1 MKYCIF
7 IILLFIFPIE
17 IYSQYAGKYKVYEEP
32 QPEKTSIVTCDK
44 IQIIS
49 YHDKWETFYDSL
61 GHGGYKDGSGQ
72 VVLQN
77 KYCKVY
83 DFNRKNTAWVRN
95 CDDGKYYM
103 INRNGDFVS
112 SGYEYY
118 QKTFD
123 NNSKVY
129 HLVGMNNNN
138 NIKQGIIDNSGEV
151 LIPLAFDRVIHSWPE
166 CYDLFECYESFKFSN
181 RIKGCLYNLNK
192 QIVVPK
198 CRHVDWYAEKFD
210 KNEEGIFIDFIGIH
224 KYILN
229 AHNYAIKTDRKIELK
244 KIYKS
249 TYLIVY
255 KSSRKKTLYGA
266 LCINGEKI
274 VPCIYNTVLEVEK
287 ILDKTYNTTQN

>member
-7 IILLFIFPIE
+7 IILILFSPIE
-17 IYSQYAGKYKVYEEP
+17 IYSQYSGKYKVYEEP
-32 QPEKTSIVTCDK
+32 QPEKPDIVTCDK
-44 IQIIS
+44 IQMIS
-49 YHDKWETFYDSL
+49 YHDIWETFYDSL
-61 GHGGYKDGSGQ
+61 GHGGYKDGTGQ

-112 SGYEYY
+112 CGYDYY

-123 NNSKVY
+123 NNSKTY
-129 HLVGMNNNN
+129 HLVGMKNGN

-151 LIPLAFDRVIHSWPE
+151 LIPLVFDRVIHSWPE

-181 RIKGCLYNLNK
+181 HIKGCLYNLNK

-198 CRHVDWYAEKFD
+198 CRHVDWYAENFD
-210 KNEEGIFIDFIGIH
+210 KNEEGIFVDLIGIH

-229 AHNYAIKTDRKIELK
+229 AHNHAIKTYRKIELK

-255 KSSRKKTLYGA
+255 KKSRKKILYGA

-274 VPCIYNTVLEVEK
+274 VPCIYYTVHEVEK
-287 ILDKTYNTTQN
+287 ILDTIYNTIPN